1 MEKKEKDIKQLLADI
16 SAKLEDTRVETS
28 TRNEVYIAAEGKL
41 WSIDDVLRNT
51 FSELG
56 AAKELYAS
64 VVVFRAMQTTMG
76 YPSQSMSA
84 IKELENVLVLN
95 DLYVFTKRQVLNT
108 AFEYI
113 LSVMYLGAEALNT
126 AFASVNKVITD
137 IYDNGGFIVV
147 DRKSR

>member
-1 MEKKEKDIKQLLADI
+1 MTMEKDIKKLAEEI
-16 SAKLEDTRVETS
+16 SADLKDIKVDMH
-28 TRNEVYIAAEGKL
+28 TRNEVYIAVEGKL
-41 WSIDDVLRNT
+41 WSIDDMIRNT
-51 FSELG
+51 FSES
-56 AAKELYAS
+56 ATVQELYAS

-84 IKELENVLVLN
+84 IKELENVLVFN

-113 LSVMYLGAEALNT
+113 LSVMCLEAEALNT
-126 AFASVNKVITD
+126 AFASVNEVITS
-137 IYDNGGFIVV
+137 IYDNGGFIVI

>member
-1 MEKKEKDIKQLLADI
+1 MTMEKDIKKLAEEI
-16 SAKLEDTRVETS
+16 SADLKDIKVDMH
-28 TRNEVYIAAEGKL
+28 TRNEVYISVEGKL
-41 WSIDDVLRNT
+41 WSIDDMIRNT
-51 FSELG
+51 FSES
-56 AAKELYAS
+56 ATVQELYAS

-84 IKELENVLVLN
+84 IKELENVLVFN

-113 LSVMYLGAEALNT
+113 LSVMCLEAEALNT
-126 AFASVNKVITD
+126 AFASVNEVITS
-137 IYDNGGFIVV
+137 IYDNGGFIVI

>member
-16 SAKLEDTRVETS
+16 SAKLEDTQVKTS
-28 TRNEVYIAAEGKL
+28 TRNEVYIAAEKL
-41 WSIDDVLRNT
+41 WSIDDVFRNT

-56 AAKELYAS
+56 TAKELYAL
-64 VVVFRAMQTTMG
+64 VVVFRAMQVTMG

-84 IKELENVLVLN
+84 IKELENVLVFN

>member
-1 MEKKEKDIKQLLADI
+1 MEKKEKDIKQLLVDI
-16 SAKLEDTRVETS
+16 SAKLEDARVETS
-28 TRNEVYIAAEGKL
+28 TRNEVYIAAEKL
-41 WSIDDVLRNT
+41 WSIDDVFRNT

-56 AAKELYAS
+56 TAKELYAL
-64 VVVFRAMQTTMG
+64 VVVFRAMQVTMG

-84 IKELENVLVLN
+84 IKELENVLVFN

-137 IYDNGGFIVV
+137 VYDNGGFIVV